1 MNKIIKQIRKIIGKE
16 QILKIGIFSDDE
28 IVFDIYEV
36 EVPVVVNLES
46 NTVQVECETYN
57 GGFTVDMLYDLY
69 RIVELIEGNIDS
81 IRRTIINE

>member
-16 QILKIGIFSDDE
+16 QFLKIEIYSDDE
-28 IVFDIYEV
+28 IVFGIYEV
-36 EVPVVVNLES
+36 EVPVVINLES
-46 NTVQVECETYN
+46 NTVAVECETYT